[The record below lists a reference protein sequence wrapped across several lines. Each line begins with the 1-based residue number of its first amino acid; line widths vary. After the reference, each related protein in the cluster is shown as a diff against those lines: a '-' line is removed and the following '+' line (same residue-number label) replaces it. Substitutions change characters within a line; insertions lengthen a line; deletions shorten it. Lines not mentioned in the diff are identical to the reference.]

1 MSWNDTKNT
10 SAKKKRIFEEFCL
23 PKFHSSPLKSYRN
36 PLGKACL
43 PTTILR
49 GELLNFGGTLED
61 KRLEPT
67 AITHEKKGKENDRSN
82 QTSRE
87 CMFHVNLQW
96 CIDLSVSENG
106 GTPES
111 SILIGFSIINHPFW
125 GTPIFGN
132 THLVGRKT
140 TFFSNFEKVHLQVCG
155 ALDNDSR
162 TNSPMGKKNHPT
174 FAHPNIEKKQIH
186 QQENH
191 YSKTPKYPKI
201 SPKFPTIAQNCAKNS
216 QRSHWLRVPTNLLKK
231 WWVERG
237 WLFTIFPDARQIPKC
252 SSRIL
257 LFSELPRI
265 EKTETTPPSK
275 SHGSPIHTPAIQ
287 IPPQTS
293 AAFCSKNFNSV
304 LIECC
309 LACSS
314 TWKIP
319 RLPTLAYNHINITTQ
334 KCIGPLRKR

>member
-1 MSWNDTKNT
+1 MVGAGWDSNPPKGGEAAISEDWYVLTIQYKNNIDCTELSWHFQKTGKVFRNTQVKEGLSKKAYFWMSWNDTKNT

-162 TNSPMGKKNHPT
+162 RGCFTNQLSNGKKNSPHFCT
-174 FAHPNIEKKQIH
+174 
-186 QQENH
+186 
-191 YSKTPKYPKI
+191 SKY
-201 SPKFPTIAQNCAKNS
+201 
-216 QRSHWLRVPTNLLKK
+216 
-231 WWVERG
+231 
-237 WLFTIFPDARQIPKC
+237 
-252 SSRIL
+252 
-257 LFSELPRI
+257 
-265 EKTETTPPSK
+265 
-275 SHGSPIHTPAIQ
+275 
-287 IPPQTS
+287 
-293 AAFCSKNFNSV
+293 
-304 LIECC
+304 
-309 LACSS
+309 
-314 TWKIP
+314 
-319 RLPTLAYNHINITTQ
+319 
-334 KCIGPLRKR
+334 